1 MKKHLTNNLAL
12 KLISVLIAIGI
23 WVLVSGSTDP
33 IMTRSFKNVAVTV
46 QNGAYIEDT
55 FGKIARLENESQ
67 TITVIVTG
75 RKSVLDSLTDI
86 QAVADLTQIEDMNLE
101 ADPVMVPVSVTVP
114 GIEPENVTAV
124 PQNIEVKIEERK
136 TKDFQ
141 IAVTQEGKPDSN
153 YAVGKITM
161 EPNIASVSG
170 PESIINK
177 IGSIRAVVNVDGLS
191 EDETRQVDLKVYD
204 NNQEEFQET
213 DLQYLYFNSGDSL
226 KATAKIT
233 LWEKRSGVTL
243 DVEYDGGAAEGFQVT
258 EITTTPDEL
267 TVAGTDEALK
277 TLQENGN
284 VITIPA
290 EAIQIE
296 RPRVDFE
303 VSVDITKYLPE
314 DIVWIYDD
322 ENKEVIVKGTVLPVD
337 SKEIDLPVT
346 QIQRQ
351 NTADGLYVT
360 FTQDVISLRI
370 RENGS
375 DLEEFDVNQVTASID
390 LSGKQEGEY
399 TVPVNVTLPEGY
411 TLVDSVTANI
421 RLNQKVDSASG
432 TGNTTTSE

>member
-161 EPNIASVSG
+161 EPNIVSVSG

-177 IGSIRAVVNVDGLS
+177 IGSIRAVVS
-191 EDETRQVDLKVYD
+191 
-204 NNQEEFQET
+204 
-213 DLQYLYFNSGDSL
+213 
-226 KATAKIT
+226 AKM
-233 LWEKRSGVTL
+233 RR
-243 DVEYDGGAAEGFQVT
+243 A
-258 EITTTPDEL
+258 
-267 TVAGTDEALK
+267 
-277 TLQENGN
+277 
-284 VITIPA
+284 
-290 EAIQIE
+290 
-296 RPRVDFE
+296 R
-303 VSVDITKYLPE
+303 
-314 DIVWIYDD
+314 
-322 ENKEVIVKGTVLPVD
+322 
-337 SKEIDLPVT
+337 
-346 QIQRQ
+346 
-351 NTADGLYVT
+351 
-360 FTQDVISLRI
+360 
-370 RENGS
+370 
-375 DLEEFDVNQVTASID
+375 
-390 LSGKQEGEY
+390 
-399 TVPVNVTLPEGY
+399 
-411 TLVDSVTANI
+411 
-421 RLNQKVDSASG
+421 
-432 TGNTTTSE
+432 